1 MSRLQKK
8 CLLGATSLHVL
19 LLLAAVVGPGF
30 FAKEA
35 PPSEP
40 MIEIITDR
48 ATDAINPNPGTPG
61 TSQPAPPTPK
71 PPEIQQSEPQ
81 PAPPR
86 QAERVV
92 EPPQKEKEKEVEPV
106 REKVKEPVRNS
117 EPKDTV
123 PDKPKAKPIKISE
136 KTVKLTSQRI
146 QSNNQSTDTSEAD
159 AKAAAKAAARRAQLF
174 ADAGKRIGSG
184 ISSSTEVKLDG
195 PVGTGG
201 AGLANYGQIVRRRYT
216 DAWVMPTDLT
226 DDEARVEVS
235 VTIARNGKVLSARI
249 TDSSGSPL
257 AANSIQKTLDRVTHI
272 GVPFPDGATESQ
284 RTFTMTFNLKAR
296 KSL

>member
-48 ATDAINPNPGTPG
+48 ATDANNPNPGTPG
-61 TSQPAPPTPK
+61 TSQPTPPASK
-71 PPEIQQSEPQ
+71 PPEIPQQPLQ
-81 PAPPR
+81 PTPPP

-92 EPPQKEKEKEVEPV
+92 EPPPKEKEVEPV
-106 REKVKEPVRNS
+106 REKVKETVRHT

-123 PDKPKAKPIKISE
+123 PDKPRTKQIKISD
-136 KTVKLTSQRI
+136 KTVKLTPQRI
-146 QSNNQSTDTSEAD
+146 QSNNKATDTSEAD

-184 ISSSTEVKLDG
+184 LSSSTEVKLDG

-235 VTIARNGKVLSARI
+235 VTIAHDGKVLSARI

-272 GVPFPDGATESQ
+272 GVPFPDGAMESQ

-296 KSL
+296 KSI

>member
-8 CLLGATSLHVL
+8 CLLGAASLHAL

-30 FAKEA
+30 FTAEV

-48 ATDAINPNPGTPG
+48 ATDARNPNPGTPG

-71 PPEIQQSEPQ
+71 PPEIQQPQ
-81 PAPPR
+81 PAPPPVAR
-86 QAERVV
+86 PVD
-92 EPPQKEKEKEVEPV
+92 PPQKEKEVEPV
-106 REKVKEPVRNS
+106 RERVKETVRNT
-117 EPKDTV
+117 EPKDPV
-123 PDKPKAKPIKISE
+123 PDKPKTKAVKISD
-136 KTVKLTSQRI
+136 TVVKLTPRRVQADT
-146 QSNNQSTDTSEAD
+146 QSKDTAAAD
-159 AKAAAKAAARRAQLF
+159 AKAAAKAAEQRAKLF
-174 ADAGKRIGSG
+174 AAASQRIGSG

-235 VTIARNGKVLSARI
+235 VTIQRDGKVLSARI
-249 TDSSGSPL
+249 TDTTGSSL
-257 AANSIQKTLDRVTHI
+257 AAKSIQKTLDRVTHI

-296 KSL
+296 KSI